1 MLTEEVLQVAEIEE
15 LPFVLTF
22 LEDYPGAIGPTTSGT
37 YDDID
42 CADRD

>member
-1 MLTEEVLQVAEIEE
+1 MIEEVLQVTQTGE
-15 LPFVLTF
+15 LPFVLTL